1 MGYAIGDRVRR
12 IEQRAQVGATVEQ
25 IEQDYDGAVL
35 LLIYDEGGGGW
46 WPVTAVEP
54 EPLP

>member
-12 IEQRAQVGATVEQ
+12 LEDRPQVGATVEQ
-25 IEQDYDGAVL
+25 IEQDYEGAVL
-35 LLIYDEGGGGW
+35 LLIYDEGDGGW